1 MENNMETWLET
12 WMEEN
17 ITEGS
22 YPEDENDAQ
31 VVKLTAQCEKDA
43 TAAGFTRAEIEDS
56 FDDTLENIIT
66 DYMIDLA
73 DSEEEDRQE
82 A

>member
-1 MENNMETWLET
+1 MEQNMETWFET

-17 ITEGS
+17 ITEGV
-22 YPEDENDAQ
+22 YPEDEEDAD
-31 VVKLTAQCEKDA
+31 VKKYTAQCEKDA
-43 TAAGFTRAEIEDS
+43 TEAGFTRAEIEEAY
-56 FDDTLENIIT
+56 DDTLENIIT

-73 DSEEEDRQE
+73 DEAEEQQE